1 MNPSKYLWP
10 DPAPDIEWEVWSEDT
25 FNREARPTMDTRGQ
39 DLLDGLTALWIRFLL
54 ETVRPEGNQGFTRF
68 YLRRPPATAINIK
81 GSSEGAKRL
90 RYWVFGMEKREIRDY
105 LKSADRWLLEII
117 IHIHAQLLAQEHSS
131 EPILN
136 IAAEAADQQ
145 GFETRMAELAS
156 SFGININQ
164 VTRKE
169 ARRLKPLAYSE
180 KQETRQVSKTY
191 SPATKSRHGGRAA
204 ATSRGRIFRSVDYRL
219 IGAVALL
226 ILGLFFLFIFGRGY
240 TLNCDRVESNQVACA
255 HEQNWIG
262 LINTGRQPIE
272 GLWRARVGQVCDTEG
287 CSMFPELDAAN
298 GPIRLESGS
307 SDLAPNQD
315 IVDKINAF
323 LSEPTLQDLE
333 VVVDFRPT
341 SLIIPIILIL
351 AGFGFFCAWIFN
363 RFRQPRRSPS

>member
-1 MNPSKYLWP
+1 MSPSQHLWP
-10 DPAPDIEWEVWSEDT
+10 DPTPDSEWEVWSEDT
-25 FNREARPTMDTRGQ
+25 FDREARPTMDTRGKG
-39 DLLDGLTALWIRFLL
+39 LLDGLTALWIRFLL
-54 ETVRPEGNQGFTRF
+54 ETVRYEGNQDFTRF
-68 YLRRPPATAINIK
+68 YLRRPPAAAINIK

-90 RYWVFGMEKREIRDY
+90 RHWVFGTKKREIRDY
-105 LKSADRWLLEII
+105 LEVADRWLLEVVIT
-117 IHIHAQLLAQEHSS
+117 IHAQLLITGESS

-136 IAAEAADQQ
+136 IAAEEADQQ
-145 GFETRMAELAS
+145 GFETRLVELAS

-164 VTRKE
+164 VTREK

-180 KQETRQVSKTY
+180 KQESRQVSKKHALAIK
-191 SPATKSRHGGRAA
+191 PRQGRGVA
-204 ATSRGRIFRSVDYRL
+204 ATSRRRILRKVDYRL

-226 ILGLFFLFIFGRGY
+226 ILGLFFLFIFGRGF
-240 TLNCDRVESNQVACA
+240 TLNCERIESNQVACA

-315 IVDKINAF
+315 IADKINAF
-323 LSEPTLQDLE
+323 LDDPAPQDFE
-333 VVVDFRPT
+333 VAADFRPT
-341 SLIIPIILIL
+341 TLILPVILIL
-351 AGFGFFCAWIFN
+351 AGFGCFFAWIFN
-363 RFRQPRRSPS
+363 RLRQPRRYRS